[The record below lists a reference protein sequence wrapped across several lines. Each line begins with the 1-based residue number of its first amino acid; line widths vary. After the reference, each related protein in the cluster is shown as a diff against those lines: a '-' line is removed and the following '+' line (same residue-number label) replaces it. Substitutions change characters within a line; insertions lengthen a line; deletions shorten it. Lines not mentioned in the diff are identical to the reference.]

1 MFSFFVP
8 QFLNLKIGEPCTYL
22 YPWFRLM
29 EGKETNA
36 RSLVNLSVTKWVI
49 LLLLLVFSYS
59 LSEVMGILR
68 LCNAVIST
76 CLTLSIKTCFLH
88 VVVSLKTNRN
98 TNPPCLNSPSVF
110 QILLSLSFSSVPPYY
125 FSYRCPF
132 WTRHQVYTEMT
143 PDSKCILRWGGKGDT
158 HRSYS
163 WAACCRVNCNWPTGA
178 GYWQGVR
185 VEKRTVH
192 RLGSNNEHIYFRG
205 FL

>member
-110 QILLSLSFSSVPPYY
+110 QISCLSPSPLSLPTTFPTDAH
-125 FSYRCPF
+125 F
-132 WTRHQVYTEMT
+132 E
-143 PDSKCILRWGGKGDT
+143 PDTKYILRWHQT
-158 HRSYS
+158 PSVY
-163 WAACCRVNCNWPTGA
+163 
-178 GYWQGVR
+178 
-185 VEKRTVH
+185 
-192 RLGSNNEHIYFRG
+192 
-205 FL
+205 